1 MGERRIGK
9 FFIEIELGNDAMRSK
24 RDVARALSEIS
35 SKLSL
40 NKEYGIVMDVNGNS
54 CGCWGFK

>member
-1 MGERRIGK
+1 MIGK